1 MKTLAVLATLL
12 PAVALAQPTPDP
24 NNPQPAPDPNQQ
36 PAPTEPAPPQPT
48 ETPAPAPVNQQPTVI
63 VNQPPTEGHATVVNT
78 TPQTE
83 EVYDY
88 WNAPVFATG
97 AVAFAASY
105 GASVIVAANSSQDEL
120 DRGNDRLYVPVVG
133 PWLALNDRGSCPI
146 EKSSCDNETTAKV
159 LLIADGVF
167 QAAGLITM
175 VTGVL
180 SPSHH
185 TRVVRTADTKVH
197 AAPVAM
203 AHGGGLTVFGR
214 F

>member
-24 NNPQPAPDPNQQ
+24 NHPQPPDPNQQ

-48 ETPAPAPVNQQPTVI
+48 EAPPPAPVNHQPTVI
-63 VNQPPTEGHATVVNT
+63 VNQPPTEGHATVVTT

-105 GASVIVAANSSQDEL
+105 GASV
-120 DRGNDRLYVPVVG
+120 
-133 PWLALNDRGSCPI
+133 
-146 EKSSCDNETTAKV
+146 
-159 LLIADGVF
+159 
-167 QAAGLITM
+167 
-175 VTGVL
+175 
-180 SPSHH
+180 
-185 TRVVRTADTKVH
+185 
-197 AAPVAM
+197 
-203 AHGGGLTVFGR
+203 
-214 F
+214 

>member
-1 MKTLAVLATLL
+1 MKMLAVLATLV

-24 NNPQPAPDPNQQ
+24 NNPQPQ
-36 PAPTEPAPPQPT
+36 PPPQPAPPQPT
-48 ETPAPAPVNQQPTVI
+48 EAPPPAPIQQQPTVI
-63 VNQPPTEGHATVVNT
+63 VNQPPAEGHATVVST

-97 AVAFAASY
+97 AVVFAASY
-105 GASVIVAANSSQDEL
+105 GASVIVAANSDQDQL
-120 DRGNDRLYVPVVG
+120 DRGNDRLYVPVLG
-133 PWLALNDRGSCPI
+133 PWLALNDRSDCPI
-146 EKSSCDNETTAKV
+146 ENPKCDNETTAKV
-159 LLIADGVF
+159 LLVADGVF
-167 QAAGLITM
+167 QAAGIITM

-185 TRVVRTADTKVH
+185 TRVVRTADTGVKVR
-197 AAPVAM
+197 PIAM
-203 AHGGGLTVFGR
+203 AHGGSGIGVFGR